1 MDIATPIGIIL
12 ALGMVVFGI
21 GGGLAS
27 FVNVPSLLIV
37 VGGMT
42 GALLVSYPLGD
53 ILKVFGVVLKTFIYP
68 LPAATEAIGQLV
80 EFSQVVRREGILALE
95 NSIGSISNP
104 FMIKGI
110 QMAIDGREPS
120 EIEDVL
126 YMETEK
132 LKDRH
137 AKGSE
142 ILMQAGALAPAMG
155 MIGTLIGLVLML
167 QNMSDPSTIGPSMA
181 VALLTTFY
189 GAIISN
195 VFAIPMASK
204 LKSRSKDEQL
214 LYEIIIT
221 GVHSLVSGENPRSLE
236 MKLLSF
242 LPPSQRKPTLE

>member
-1 MDIATPIGIIL
+1 VDIATPIGIIV
-12 ALGMVVFGI
+12 ALGMVIFGI
-21 GGGLAS
+21 GSGLAS
-27 FVNVPSLLIV
+27 FVNIPSLLIV
-37 VGGMT
+37 VGGT
-42 GALLVSYPLGD
+42 IGAVLVSYPLSD
-53 ILKVFGVVLKTFIYP
+53 VFKVFGVVLKTFIYP
-68 LPAATEAIGQLV
+68 LPSADEAIGQLV

-95 NSIGSISNP
+95 NTVGDLSNP

-142 ILMQAGALAPAMG
+142 MLMQVGALAPAMG

-195 VFAIPMASK
+195 VFAIPMAAK

-214 LYEIIIT
+214 LYEIILA

-236 MKLLSF
+236 MKLLAF
-242 LPPSQRKPTLE
+242 LPPAQRKATLE